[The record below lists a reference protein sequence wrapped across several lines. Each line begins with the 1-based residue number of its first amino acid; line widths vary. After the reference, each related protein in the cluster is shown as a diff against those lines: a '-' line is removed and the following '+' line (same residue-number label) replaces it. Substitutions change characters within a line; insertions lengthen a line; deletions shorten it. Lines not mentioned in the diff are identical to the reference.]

1 LRGNFRAFLVKL
13 ANVNEQDLGYNLLIF
28 LLCGHGVL
36 RSIDWITMSTKSLE
50 KVSPIYN
57 ELSHFL
63 DIHALGW
70 LFLLFSITLLLS
82 MFFKG
87 QPSYIFLML
96 GAIGS
101 SVCHLIFGVI
111 ATEGAA
117 LFVTY
122 YFMLL
127 IGIIQIILCVLGGA
141 QLWKIKHLKK

>member
-1 LRGNFRAFLVKL
+1 MHDKLRTLLVKI
-13 ANVNEQDLGYNLLIF
+13 ANVNEQELGYNLLVF

-50 KVSPIYN
+50 DLSPIYN
-57 ELSHFL
+57 QLSQFL

-70 LFLLFSITLLLS
+70 LFLLFSLTLMLS

-101 SVCHLIFGVI
+101 AVCHLIFGII
-111 ATEGAA
+111 ATEGAI

-127 IGIIQIILCVLGGA
+127 IGFVQIILFVLGGA
-141 QLWKIKHLKK
+141 QLWKLKHLKK

>member
-1 LRGNFRAFLVKL
+1 MHDKLRSLLVKI
-13 ANVNEQDLGYNLLIF
+13 ANVNEQELGHNLLIF

-36 RSIDWITMSTKSLE
+36 RSIDWITMSTESLE

-57 ELSHFL
+57 KLSHFL

-101 SVCHLIFGVI
+101 AVCHLIFGVI
-111 ATEGAA
+111 ATEGAT

-127 IGIIQIILCVLGGA
+127 IGIVQIILCVLGGA